1 MATAWH
7 ETAFPVPAHAA
18 AITGEIMEERRA
30 ATTVMDKNRR
40 MLLAHYTL
48 SFAAKAMGFSIK
60 AINFLNFHQFK
71 QTLPCFGFTSYL
83 SLQGASG
90 YVGSS
95 TRDAPQLVG
104 ISE

>member
-18 AITGEIMEERRA
+18 AITGETMEESRA

-48 SFAAKAMGFSIK
+48 SFAAKAMGFPIE
-60 AINFLNFHQFK
+60 AINFLNFHPCK
-71 QTLPCFGFTSYL
+71 QILECFL
-83 SLQGASG
+83 
-90 YVGSS
+90 GSF
-95 TRDAPQLVG
+95 LVH
-104 ISE
+104 

>member
-18 AITGEIMEERRA
+18 AITGETMEESRA

-48 SFAAKAMGFSIK
+48 SFAAKAMGFPTQ
-60 AINFLNFHQFK
+60 AINFLNFHQCK
-71 QTLPCFGFTSYL
+71 QI
-83 SLQGASG
+83 LQC
-90 YVGSS
+90 
-95 TRDAPQLVG
+95 
-104 ISE
+104 